1 MVLQFLLPKRILPLL
16 HKTPVQEDAGFFFA
30 SHWGLMCFVVG
41 GLVVYAA
48 FNEMFRIPILLAAA
62 IEKAGLIAIIVKN
75 RENSFYKNMAST
87 AVFDGLCVLVYFYY
101 ILTNI

>member
-1 MVLQFLLPKRILPLL
+1 M
-16 HKTPVQEDAGFFFA
+16 QEDAGLFFA

-48 FNEMFRIPILLAAA
+48 FYEMYRIPVLLAAT
-62 IEKAGLIAIIVKN
+62 IEKAGLIFVILKN
-75 RENSFYKNMAST
+75 RKNGFYKNMAST
-87 AVFDGLCVLVYFYY
+87 AVFDGFCVIVYSYY